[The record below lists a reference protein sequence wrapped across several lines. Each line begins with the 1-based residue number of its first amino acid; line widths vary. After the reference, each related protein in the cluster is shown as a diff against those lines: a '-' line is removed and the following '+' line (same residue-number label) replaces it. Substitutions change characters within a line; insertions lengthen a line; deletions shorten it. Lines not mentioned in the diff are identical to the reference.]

1 MIYKQDKLI
10 KMSQDMQLIDLPLVA
25 SLALLGGASLLTVS
39 AVPEQGVLEVSQRGS
54 RGVA

>member
-10 KMSQDMQLIDLPLVA
+10 KMSQDRQLIDLPLVA

-39 AVPEQGVLEVSQRGS
+39 AVPIQGVLEVSQRGS